1 MPAPVS
7 KVILDTGC
15 YFVRGDSG
23 TKRRKIMPGKYQLFR
38 IILLLSLCFS
48 YSAGGNHSLS
58 QRKAILNT
66 VRQQIKAEHHLD
78 VIFVVRYL
86 KVKKG
91 WAWVHLLPQS
101 RDGKNH
107 YEDISALLHQ
117 NSNVWYI
124 AEIPCA
130 EEEDP
135 ACITNPRYFLDL
147 HKRFPGIPMEIF
159 PKEE

>member
-1 MPAPVS
+1 MM
-7 KVILDTGC
+7 IG
-15 YFVRGDSG
+15 R
-23 TKRRKIMPGKYQLFR
+23 YQLLR
-38 IILLLSLCFS
+38 TILLLSLCFS
-48 YSAGGNHSLS
+48 YSIGGNHSLS

-66 VRQQIKAEHHLD
+66 VRQQIKVEHHLD

-135 ACITNPRYFLDL
+135 TCITNSRYFLDL